1 MKRSLDHLVVAA
13 RTVEEGAAWVEAALG
28 VRMEPG
34 GKHPLMGT
42 HNRLLAIGRGRYL
55 EVIAIDRDA
64 PPPGRPRWFG
74 LDEPAMQAR
83 LARGP
88 ALIHWAER
96 TDDLE
101 AALADYP
108 EEVEVLDVTRGDL
121 AWRITVP
128 RDGRLPCGGACPTL
142 IQWKGTAHPADR
154 LPPSGAELAELR
166 TEGLVEAV
174 FSTPAGRRKLPP
186 ADPVRP
192 LE

>member
-28 VRMEPG
+28 VRMQPG
-34 GKHPLMGT
+34 GKHLLMGT
-42 HNRLLAIGRGRYL
+42 HNRLLAIGRGCYL
-55 EVIAIDRDA
+55 EVIAIDPDA

-101 AALADYP
+101 AALRDYP
-108 EEVEVLDVTRGDL
+108 EKVEVLDAARGDL

-128 RDGRLPCGGACPTL
+128 RDGRLPCGGTCPTL
-142 IQWKGTAHPADR
+142 IEWKGAAHPTDR
-154 LPPSGAELAELR
+154 LPPSGAELVELR
-166 TEGLVEAV
+166 TEGRVEAV
-174 FSTPAGRRKLPP
+174 FSTPAGRRTLPP
-186 ADPVRP
+186 ADPVHP